1 VSILVEVTKVGLQS
15 KSSEQKALLL
25 SHRLVVMQQ
34 VVTQLQIVL
43 QPRRL
48 LPEQTTTTTAE
59 WPLNQDNL
67 AKPVPEW
74 YEYQLSQMYLCDG
87 IKM

>member
-1 VSILVEVTKVGLQS
+1 MSLLVEVTKVSLQS

-43 QPRRL
+43 QPRCL
-48 LPEQTTTTTAE
+48 LPEQTTTTAE

-67 AKPVPEW
+67 AKPVPER

-87 IKM
+87 IMM